1 MPFKSL
7 YCLPLHLFIIWG
19 YYPLLAGK
27 YKKISVSIISTEQL
41 GHSFN
46 DNWLFKDLYLG
57 LAKGDRVALVGVNG
71 TGKSTLLK
79 ILSGKLAP
87 TLGKVV
93 TERDL
98 RIGYL
103 EQDPQFSALNTISDF
118 IYSIGNKQQQLIRH
132 YEEALEAEVHDEK
145 LLNRLMDELSTENAW
160 EYEYQI
166 KTILGRLGIQKLDQK
181 ISTLSGG
188 QRKRLALAKL
198 LIDDPDVY
206 IIDEPTN
213 HLDIETIEWL
223 ENFLTT
229 GQKTILLVTH
239 DRYFLDNVSSQIIE
253 LDKGKLQ
260 TFKGNYSYYLEKKAE
275 QMAAEDASFEK
286 NSNLL
291 RKELEWMRRQPK
303 ARTTKSKS
311 RIDSF
316 YDLEEKTKGRTSKST
331 LELSVNVARQGNK
344 ILELHH
350 ISKGFDGHPVINDFS
365 YTFKKGDRIGVAGKN
380 GTGKSTLLNI
390 ITGRL
395 KPDSGTLALGE
406 TTSFGYY
413 RQGGLEFKE
422 DERVID
428 VVKNVAEYIT
438 MADGKT
444 LTASQVLTHFL
455 FPPARQYG
463 MVSKLS
469 GGEKKRLQLMRVL
482 MRNPNFMILDEP
494 TNDLDIDTLNVL
506 EDFLLRF
513 PGVLMLVSHDRYL
526 IDRLTDQ
533 LFIFEGHGAVNI
545 YSGNYTDYRL
555 EQEESKSAEKTAPK
569 PAAQPIAEKIPVK
582 KLSYKEEQELAG
594 IESEIT
600 GLETRIGDL
609 TLELNS
615 GEADHQRLS
624 SLAQEIKGLQDK
636 IDARTMRWIELLEL
650 KETV

>member
-1 MPFKSL
+1 M
-7 YCLPLHLFIIWG
+7 
-19 YYPLLAGK
+19 
-27 YKKISVSIISTEQL
+27 SILSTEQL

-79 ILSGKLAP
+79 ILSGHLSP
-87 TLGKVV
+87 VLGKVV

-103 EQDPQFSALNTISDF
+103 EQDPQFNSMDTISDF
-118 IYSIGNKQQQLIRH
+118 IYSIGNKQQQLIRQ
-132 YEEALEAEVHDEK
+132 YEEAISVEPHDEK
-145 LLNRLMDELSTENAW
+145 LLNFLMDELSTENAW

-166 KTILGRLGIQKLDQK
+166 KTILGRLGIQKLDQQ

-239 DRYFLDNVSSQIIE
+239 DRYFLDNVSSQIME

-260 TFKGNYSYYLEKKAE
+260 VFKGNYSYYLERKAE
-275 QMAAEDASFEK
+275 QNAAEDASFEK

-316 YDLEEKTKGRTSKST
+316 YDLEEKTKGRGAKST
-331 LELSVNVARQGNK
+331 LELSVNVSRQGNK
-344 ILELHH
+344 ILELDHVQKSFNG
-350 ISKGFDGHPVINDFS
+350 IAVINDFS

-390 ITGRL
+390 ITGMI
-395 KPDSGTLALGE
+395 KPDSGLVGLGE

-413 RQGGLEFKE
+413 RQGGLEFQE

-438 MADGKT
+438 MSDGKT

-463 MVSKLS
+463 MVNKLS

-506 EDFLLRF
+506 EDFLVKF

-533 LFIFEGHGAVNI
+533 LFIFEGQGNVNI
-545 YSGNYTDYRL
+545 YSGNYTEYRL
-555 EQEESKSAEKTAPK
+555 EQEEAKNNEKVVKPLVKEVIK
-569 PAAQPIAEKIPVK
+569 PALK
-582 KLSYKEEQELAG
+582 KLSYKEEVELAG
-594 IESEIT
+594 IEQEIEK
-600 GLETRIGDL
+600 LEQNIQTL

-615 GEADHQRLS
+615 GNADHQRLS
-624 SLAQEIKGLQDK
+624 GLAQEIKSIQGM
-636 IDARTMRWIELLEL
+636 IEERTFRWMELLEL